1 MSKRTPTTPQLPII
15 VDIFQIRSINESKGG
30 GMAGTD
36 GVVAIYEGKNKVE
49 GTGRRFFVRREG
61 KCFSCG
67 AQGKCGMDVGA
78 SA

>member
-1 MSKRTPTTPQLPII
+1 
-15 VDIFQIRSINESKGG
+15 
-30 GMAGTD
+30 MAGTD